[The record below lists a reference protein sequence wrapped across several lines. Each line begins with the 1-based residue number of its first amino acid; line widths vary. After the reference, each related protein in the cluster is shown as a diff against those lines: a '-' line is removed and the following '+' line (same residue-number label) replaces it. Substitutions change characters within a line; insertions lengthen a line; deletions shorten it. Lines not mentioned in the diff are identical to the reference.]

1 MLWCLGEVDSAREG
15 DDEVAGLRDAVGGV
29 SRRGVGGG
37 AWCAEKKPGRSGF
50 GSTRGRGVVLAGGA
64 ARGRDRW
71 RRWRTVPSWAGSRE
85 AGEGDGGSGSLVN
98 NPKFKTQ
105 F

>member
-37 AWCAEKKPGRSGF
+37 AWRAEKKPGRSSF
-50 GSTRGRGVVLAGGA
+50 GSTRGCRVVLAGGA
-64 ARGRDRW
+64 ARGWPGGAGGVRC
-71 RRWRTVPSWAGSRE
+71 RRWAWCRE
-85 AGEGDGGSGSLVN
+85 NRGGRREMQSVAIS
-98 NPKFKTQ
+98 
-105 F
+105 

>member
-50 GSTRGRGVVLAGGA
+50 GSTRGHGAWPARWHRRRTAPPVGVVHGKQRREERDAVGGNF
-64 ARGRDRW
+64 
-71 RRWRTVPSWAGSRE
+71 
-85 AGEGDGGSGSLVN
+85 VN
-98 NPKFKTQ
+98 KAKFKKS
-105 F
+105 FL